1 MLQMHPTSCACC
13 KSFNITNIRDFV
25 IHAQVLWLACSIN
38 SAILHV
44 WSPHTS
50 TCMFCTDSLHAS
62 LVIPAICRNRAESR
76 LCSCRPSWSYGVKT
90 FHLQNYGDLGDLYT
104 TSEKW
109 WTTSWTWQSKRLQS
123 FVILITYTQKYL
135 DRNPSKALEKQFG
148 PEHVSE
154 LSPQIFGT
162 WMCFLDQS
170 VLNVTIKPCPD
181 QSKRLCVHVPPLVQ
195 PLNALRGRG
204 FFWRHRFPLKCISS
218 WFPFSHGKTRQS
230 CTKLHVKRNKLFI
243 IGVMRPFPCTS
254 FAFSTS
260 PKHHPASRIKANCPA
275 FAKLLVK

>member
-1 MLQMHPTSCACC
+1 MHPTSCACC

-170 VLNVTIKPCPD
+170 VLNVTIKP
-181 QSKRLCVHVPPLVQ
+181 V
-195 PLNALRGRG
+195 
-204 FFWRHRFPLKCISS
+204 
-218 WFPFSHGKTRQS
+218 
-230 CTKLHVKRNKLFI
+230 
-243 IGVMRPFPCTS
+243 
-254 FAFSTS
+254 
-260 PKHHPASRIKANCPA
+260 RIKANASVSMFLHWFNHSMPCVAEA
-275 FAKLLVK
+275 FFEGTGFLWSAYRAGFPPVMERHSKVALSCMWNATSSL